1 MEGRVCPDIRHLAN
15 YPSSRVEIKMM
26 NICANALLIA
36 VSSALLWHF
45 SNIWR
50 YGRHIIEEPNTM
62 IMGLETGMLVGIIAF
77 GAVKLMR
84 DSLTN
89 KAKTG

>member
-1 MEGRVCPDIRHLAN
+1 
-15 YPSSRVEIKMM
+15 MM
-26 NICANALLIA
+26 NIWANALLIA

-50 YGRHIIEEPNTM
+50 YGQHIIEEPNLL
-62 IMGLETGMLVGIIAF
+62 IRSLETGMIVGILAF

-84 DSLTN
+84 DARTN
-89 KAKTG
+89 KAKPS

>member
-1 MEGRVCPDIRHLAN
+1 M
-15 YPSSRVEIKMM
+15 
-26 NICANALLIA
+26 
-36 VSSALLWHF
+36 WHF

-50 YGRHIIEEPNTM
+50 HGRHIIEEPNTM
-62 IMGLETGMLVGIIAF
+62 IIGLETGMLVGIIAF

-84 DSLTN
+84 DSRAN

>member
-1 MEGRVCPDIRHLAN
+1 
-15 YPSSRVEIKMM
+15 MM

-50 YGRHIIEEPNTM
+50 YGQHIIEEPNVM
-62 IMGLETGMLVGIIAF
+62 IRSLETGMLVGILVF
-77 GAVKLMR
+77 GAIKLMR
-84 DSLTN
+84 DTRAN
-89 KAKTG
+89 KAKPS

>member
-1 MEGRVCPDIRHLAN
+1 
-15 YPSSRVEIKMM
+15 MM

-50 YGRHIIEEPNTM
+50 YGHHIIEEPNVL
-62 IMGLETGMLVGIIAF
+62 IRRLETGMLVGIVVF
-77 GAVKLMR
+77 GAVKLMNDTR
-84 DSLTN
+84 AS
-89 KAKTG
+89 KAKPS